1 MSDIRD
7 SRFSEWYLSLDTQ
20 RMTATVQSDSD
31 DGATREV
38 SFRYEV
44 CSVCQ
49 GRGEYT
55 NPNIDRQGLSQDDF
69 DQWGDEEISDYFSG
83 AYNVR
88 CEYCQGR
95 AVEPVT
101 DDKAVLADIAIFEA
115 DMREWQA
122 EIDLESRMLGEY

>member
-7 SRFSEWYLSLDTQ
+7 SRFSKWYVSINPN
-20 RMTATVQSDSD
+20 RMTAVV
-31 DGATREV
+31 DGDNGEREV

-44 CSVCQ
+44 CDVCQ
-49 GRGEYT
+49 GRGQYT

-101 DDKAVLADIAIFEA
+101 DDKTVLADIAIFEA

>member
-7 SRFSEWYLSLDTQ
+7 SRFSKWYVSINPN
-20 RMTATVQSDSD
+20 RMTAVV
-31 DGATREV
+31 DGDNGEREV

-44 CSVCQ
+44 CDVCQ
-49 GRGEYT
+49 GRGQYT

-69 DQWGDEEISDYFSG
+69 DQWDDEEISDYFTG
-83 AYNVR
+83 AYDVR
-88 CEYCQGR
+88 CEYCEGR
-95 AVEPVT
+95 AVVPVT
-101 DDKAVLADIAIFEA
+101 DDKDVLADIAIFEA